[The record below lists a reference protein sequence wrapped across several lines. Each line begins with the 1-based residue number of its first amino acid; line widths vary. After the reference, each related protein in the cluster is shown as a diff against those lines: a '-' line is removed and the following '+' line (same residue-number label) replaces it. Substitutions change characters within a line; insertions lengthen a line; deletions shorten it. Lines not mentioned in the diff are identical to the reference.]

1 MVVNFR
7 ARGISR
13 SAHKLIRT
21 LTLIIKKKIGL
32 VYYIY
37 CFVLLNYLQNKFH
50 IMNRGRQFESHK
62 FQTHWRLTWSLTSG
76 PVGLV
81 DMYVSWHDHSH

>member
-7 ARGISR
+7 TRRISR
-13 SAHKLIRT
+13 GAHKLVRT
-21 LTLIIKKKIGL
+21 LTLIIIKKKKDL
-32 VYYIY
+32 TCLLYI

-62 FQTHWRLTWSLTSG
+62 PQTHWRLT
-76 PVGLV
+76 
-81 DMYVSWHDHSH
+81 